1 MKAGSGKAEQ
11 KKKAPARRS
20 AETST
25 RSKSAIQKTIGI
37 VCRNVNT
44 GIASGKITVIPFE
57 TEQQQNLEIEV
68 EAEKIAKKTVESMKP
83 RNPGQAIQQGPTI
96 SAAACRHV
104 LAKVKVEAARGA
116 WDESGRRVTRS
127 SSAKEEEDKL
137 LDCEAESILKDHVP
151 PSPTTDDPEDLLKSN
166 GEDGEGKRME
176 QKKKGKEQR
185 TTRRSRLQLKC
196 RADWTGKGG
205 RASRPKQERVCRE
218 VGLGCVPLITPQCAV
233 C

>member
-1 MKAGSGKAEQ
+1 M
-11 KKKAPARRS
+11 
-20 AETST
+20 
-25 RSKSAIQKTIGI
+25 
-37 VCRNVNT
+37 CRNVNT
-44 GIASGKITVIPFE
+44 GIASGKITVTSFE

-185 TTRRSRLQLKC
+185 TTRRSRPVPECGDTPHHPPGSMTREIMENARKDETPPKGIYYVDGILEVNINPNEVFNSNAEL
-196 RADWTGKGG
+196 TGQEKEG
-205 RASRPKQERVCRE
+205 ERVDPSKRE
-218 VGLGCVPLITPQCAV
+218 FVGK
-233 C
+233 